1 MPLSGRKVKSPERE
15 RKEREREE
23 EREITPLIMATYVC
37 HAVRTAHALRSTNNL
52 NGCDTIVNEPSL
64 DNINSNI
71 YCIRIHKHNP
81 RTMDVGDY
89 KESEI
94 SSLQFWRALTF
105 VMEIRLR

>member
-52 NGCDTIVNEPSL
+52 NGCDTIVN
-64 DNINSNI
+64 I